1 MVLGDKCIQKR
12 TNPVTEKLVKILSR
26 LVRRR
31 TEDQKRIPF
40 PEGQGHDKLK
50 FTILGSK
57 VSVFVILIDSANFT
71 SLGISQIHTSI
82 NNLQITGV
90 FSNFLSF
97 PDVAV
102 KTLYVVVPCLSV

>member
-1 MVLGDKCIQKR
+1 MHSEEN
-12 TNPVTEKLVKILSR
+12 NPVTEKLVKKLNR
-26 LVRRR
+26 LVRKSR
-31 TEDQKRIPF
+31 TEDQKTISF
-40 PEGQGHDKLK
+40 PEGKGHDKLK